1 MGGKQLKP
9 KGVFVYQG
17 CIHRTTAV
25 APKVSNLFVKFWRR
39 LDSSNKCL
47 IFKQVFRCILLSKVI
62 CGYFWKK

>member
-47 IFKQVFRCILLSKVI
+47 IFKQILKPKIDEFPLANSEA
-62 CGYFWKK
+62 C